1 MRKEEFIEGCFR
13 IVAEEGKI
21 IESKARH
28 YDEELGE
35 EVADIVSEVIYLG
48 KNDGA
53 DNYEEIEKEEE
64 V

>member
-1 MRKEEFIEGCFR
+1 MKKEEFIEGCFR

-48 KNDGA
+48 KNDA
-53 DNYEEIEKEEE
+53 SENYVEVKKE